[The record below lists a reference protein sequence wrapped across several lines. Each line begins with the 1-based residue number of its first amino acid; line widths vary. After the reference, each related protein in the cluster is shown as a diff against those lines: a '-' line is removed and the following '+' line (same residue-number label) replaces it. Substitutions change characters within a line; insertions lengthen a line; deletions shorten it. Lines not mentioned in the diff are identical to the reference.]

1 MASYKIVKIMLYT
14 TVHPYNGMHKTLL
27 YTVHPVSMGFGALL
41 KESIQ
46 TTCRRCRQRNH
57 PFDNSRFDVVTKDT
71 VPTHL
76 RPCSSPLLVGNV
88 DGIIIPGHRRM
99 LDGRMSTVA
108 GCSTH
113 QHRCNQMFFYYSC
126 FDRSRRFFHGG
137 VTVISKARCDEAT
150 AQLNCPAQP
159 SLTTVNSSRTPIDR
173 WVLGGPVED
182 DAGVDRTCLR
192 MRCEKKRVFSHT
204 NW

>member
-1 MASYKIVKIMLYT
+1 MLYT
-14 TVHPYNGMHKTLL
+14 TVHPYDGMHKTLL
-27 YTVHPVSMGFGALL
+27 YTLQPVSTGFGALL
-41 KESIQ
+41 KEPSLDKNL
-46 TTCRRCRQRNH
+46 RCRQRNH

>member
-1 MASYKIVKIMLYT
+1 MRTATASYKNVKNYALHVKGLHT
-14 TVHPYNGMHKTLL
+14 CTHKTLL

-113 QHRCNQMFFYYSC
+113 QHRCNQMLFYYSC
-126 FDRSRRFFHGG
+126 FDRSRRFFRGG
-137 VTVISKARCDEAT
+137 VTGIS
-150 AQLNCPAQP
+150 
-159 SLTTVNSSRTPIDR
+159 TTH
-173 WVLGGPVED
+173 
-182 DAGVDRTCLR
+182 
-192 MRCEKKRVFSHT
+192 FSHVGHVST
-204 NW
+204 VVFVYLMWYTKRSCVVKFGARSNTL